1 MDDLCHHHGSN
12 TPVQVSDDG
21 SVIVG
26 LTDSEQWEIQ
36 IKIHNVAD
44 GTGWQDRSIP
54 NSIGGSEL
62 GASLDSTGPP
72 HAPTTKGGAVIG
84 CGAPL
89 PHVQFDAW
97 AFAKDNDKA
106 AFTDQGDEGNKDKAL
121 YVAAA
126 SPPPPGAKRSRRAS
140 QRRSL
145 RPCTLARSAAAY
157 AAATAPLPPPPPP
170 AATPERSTSPQ
181 PAACVPRNGVRAAC
195 ARAGPAIVDTRVT
208 VDGGAEAAAA
218 FAPSLTDPAKPLVD
232 EFSFGACTESG
243 VRIEESTVAAA
254 PVKTL
259 PAEPPL
265 APPPAPA
272 LTDNGHLRGNVGVI
286 HEDDDNQH
294 PEEEIEGLDGGLCV
308 YPVQHLHRLPS
319 RENLLSPPAPD
330 DTSATGR
337 TYDDIT
343 KPPPPHLRCVVSP
356 FSSLP
361 PVLRCTA
368 APLPLSPTSWVETQ
382 AVLFA
387 RMSLSCQLLG
397 Y

>member
-1 MDDLCHHHGSN
+1 MDDLCHHHRSN

-26 LTDSEQWEIQ
+26 LTDSEKWEIP
-36 IKIHNVAD
+36 INFHNVAD
-44 GTGWQDRSIP
+44 GTGWQDRSTP
-54 NSIGGSEL
+54 NSIGGSEV

-72 HAPTTKGGAVIG
+72 HAPTTKEGAVIG
-84 CGAPL
+84 YGAPL

-126 SPPPPGAKRSRRAS
+126 SPPPPGAERSPRAS

-157 AAATAPLPPPPPP
+157 AATTAPLPPPPPP
-170 AATPERSTSPQ
+170 AATPERSTSHQ
-181 PAACVPRNGVRAAC
+181 PIACVPRNDVRATC
-195 ARAGPAIVDTRVT
+195 TRAGSAIVDTRVT

-218 FAPSLTDPAKPLVD
+218 FASSLTDPAKPLVD

-243 VRIEESTVAAA
+243 VRIEESTVATA

-259 PAEPPL
+259 PTEPPL
-265 APPPAPA
+265 APPHAPA
-272 LTDNGHLRGNVGVI
+272 LTDNGFLPTTVGVVF
-286 HEDDDNQH
+286 HEYDDNRR
-294 PEEEIEGLDGGLCV
+294 PEKEIEGRDGGLWD
-308 YPVQHLHRLPS
+308 YAIQHWHRLTS
-319 RENLLSPPAPD
+319 RENLLSPPALD

-356 FSSLP
+356 LSSLP

-368 APLPLSPTSWVETQ
+368 ASLPRCFTP
-382 AVLFA
+382 
-387 RMSLSCQLLG
+387 RCRG
-397 Y
+397 